1 MDPRDGVSK
10 LLVSVSEHRTCYT
23 GALDEC
29 KPIRYP
35 LTNEVSLGIS
45 IQGYLTSAKHEFS
58 SIGRRSTNLVP
69 SDQGS
74 IFKNPRK
81 VLSLRGFSL
90 TYLQIFLFRPLV
102 STPSGNHRNQL
113 SPQVF
118 SRVVASL
125 QWTPG
130 TVPGVH
136 YVCFS
141 INNPLPHRSFS

>member
-58 SIGRRSTNLVP
+58 SIGRRSMNLVP
-69 SDQGS
+69 SDQGA
-74 IFKNPRK
+74 IFKTPVK
-81 VLSLRGFSL
+81 F
-90 TYLQIFLFRPLV
+90 YLYGGSHLLIFR
-102 STPSGNHRNQL
+102 
-113 SPQVF
+113 
-118 SRVVASL
+118 
-125 QWTPG
+125 
-130 TVPGVH
+130 
-136 YVCFS
+136 Y
-141 INNPLPHRSFS
+141 SFFDL